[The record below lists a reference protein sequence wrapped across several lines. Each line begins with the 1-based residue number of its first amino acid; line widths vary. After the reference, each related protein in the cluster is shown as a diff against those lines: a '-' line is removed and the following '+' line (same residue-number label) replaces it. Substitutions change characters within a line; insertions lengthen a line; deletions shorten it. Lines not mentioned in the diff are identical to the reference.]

1 MTDAV
6 KISAVKNSDRHGAG
20 VLGPVIRSAVG
31 VVRESAGLVYNVAEL
46 GLSLVLD
53 TRKIAPGK
61 TPTNIPSKTAPRRL
75 DAPGASN
82 VIPFSAARKI
92 GRPIMNRGW

>member
-6 KISAVKNSDRHGAG
+6 EIFAFIYSHRHEAG
-20 VLGPVIRSAVG
+20 MLGPVIRSAVG